1 MDNVQLL
8 QQQAE
13 FLGMSPEAYLE
24 CSEAERET
32 AKGRFERRFRT
43 SLKRNNKDLTPA
55 EIKEAV
61 REKMSEF
68 PQLVR
73 TNSKEIRERRS
84 PPAEVIQVDDDEEE
98 PFEVQE
104 GVRVYHEGGT
114 TPPKEPKERRD
125 GPTLGPIQ
133 ERERPTADLVGDRAP
148 RTLNDLYARWPLG
161 DDPHFFLRVERTAPK
176 KFHGVDVAG
185 FIGEIRY
192 KVTESELQQLLGGKE
207 YKLTLYGP
215 DPRGLSDAEGN
226 PTIKALTDPIL
237 LTVPVLPPVL
247 NALRKEEGT
256 AMNMNPFAPTAAP
269 PTTPADAQIHRANA
283 GFFADMVKL
292 QREDDRRRENVSQQA
307 TTSLMSYMTETTK
320 AQQEQARQESQRREE
335 GYQNQI
341 KELKEQL
348 KSEKEAQT
356 TVATQVAQAKDE
368 ANRSFMAF
376 VEKMGPDKEAEV
388 RRLSDYYN
396 NQLGVLRQ
404 AYEDQLRAM
413 RDRHEGD
420 LRRAD
425 ERLRDSES
433 KYQQLLE
440 QERTQGRASIEQER
454 SQWTQREADL
464 RTQMKEQLES
474 ERATSNQRIA
484 DLKERHEAE
493 VKQLERAHE
502 RELRTLKDSSDTRT
516 SVSDQTHQ
524 ITVGQLEAQLQEAKE
539 EVERLRQEV
548 EDAKDLPAQL
558 EKMTQQAELLGYEKK
573 DANEP
578 KTPMERFAV
587 TAGAGFAQLMQNA
600 GDWVPAMMASR
611 QQQQVR
617 GALPQQGQQ
626 GPPPPPQRRA
636 PPPQQQR
643 RTRGAQWAAE
653 GVQVRRP
660 RSEPMGFD
668 PNPQAAPAPA
678 TTPTSPPPPTQA
690 APQPAPEANRVV
702 TTHGEQQNTAAAQ
715 QQENPPVNGQSEQP
729 AVPLPPKFV
738 NTFGAEAS
746 LQFLQQAEEA
756 VKGQVDPYA
765 FSTFMV
771 NSFPD
776 GARVLIENFTVEEIL
791 DAVRGIP
798 GTEASP
804 LLRRDGKKW
813 VEGLFRSVKK
823 ALADQ
828 AVTAPKPAESVP
840 QTSP

>member
-1 MDNVQLL
+1 MDKELL

-13 FLGMSPEAYLE
+13 FLGLSPEAYFQ
-24 CSEAERET
+24 CSEAERKV
-32 AKGRFERRFRT
+32 AKQRFERKFRT
-43 SLKRNNKDLTPA
+43 TLKRNNKKLTA
-55 EIKEAV
+55 EEVNEAV
-61 REKMSEF
+61 RGKMSEF
-68 PQLVR
+68 PQLVF
-73 TNSKEIRERRS
+73 TNSKEIRARRAS
-84 PPAEVIQVDDDEEE
+84 STEVIQVDDEDEEE

-114 TPPKEPKERRD
+114 KPPKEPKERRD

-192 KVTESELQQLLGGKE
+192 KVTESELQQLLGGRE

-215 DPRGLSDAEGN
+215 DPRGLSDGEGN
-226 PTIKALTDPIL
+226 PLIKALTDPIL

-256 AMNMNPFAPTAAP
+256 ADMTMNPFAPTAAP

-292 QREDDRRRENVSQQA
+292 QREDVRRREDVSQQA
-307 TTSLMSYMTETTK
+307 ATSLMSYMTETTK
-320 AQQEQARQESQRREE
+320 AQQEQARQEAQRRDGE
-335 GYQNQI
+335 YQNQI
-341 KELKEQL
+341 RELKEQL

-356 TVATQVAQAKDE
+356 TVATQVAQAKDD
-368 ANRSFMAF
+368 ANKSFMSF
-376 VEKMGPDKEAEV
+376 VEKMGPDKEAEI

-396 NQLGVLRQ
+396 NQLGIVRQ
-404 AYEDQLRAM
+404 TYEDQLRAM

-425 ERLRDSES
+425 ERLKDSET
-433 KYQQLLE
+433 KYQHLLE
-440 QERTQGRASIEQER
+440 QERTQGRTSIEQER
-454 SQWTQREADL
+454 SQWSQREADL

-474 ERATSNQRIA
+474 ERASSSQRIA

-502 RELRTLKDSSDTRT
+502 RELRTLKDSSETRT

-558 EKMTQQAELLGYEKK
+558 EKMTHQAELLGYEKK

-578 KTPMERFAV
+578 KTAMERFAV

-611 QQQQVR
+611 QQQPVR
-617 GALPQQGQQ
+617 GVLPQQRQPQQ
-626 GPPPPPQRRA
+626 PPQRSA
-636 PPPQQQR
+636 PASQQPQR

-660 RSEPMGFD
+660 RAEPMGFD
-668 PNPQAAPAPA
+668 PNPQAAP
-678 TTPTSPPPPTQA
+678 TPTSPPLPTQA
-690 APQPAPEANRVV
+690 APEPAPESNQVV
-702 TTHGEQQNTAAAQ
+702 TTHEEQQNTPAVQ
-715 QQENPPVNGQSEQP
+715 QQESSPVNGQSEQQ
-729 AVPLPPKFV
+729 AIPLPPKFV
-738 NTFGAEAS
+738 KTFGAEAS

-756 VKGQVDPYA
+756 VKSQVNPYA

-776 GARVLIENFTVEEIL
+776 GARVLIENFTVGEIL
-791 DAVRGIP
+791 EAVRGIP

-828 AVTAPKPAESVP
+828 AVTASKPAESVP